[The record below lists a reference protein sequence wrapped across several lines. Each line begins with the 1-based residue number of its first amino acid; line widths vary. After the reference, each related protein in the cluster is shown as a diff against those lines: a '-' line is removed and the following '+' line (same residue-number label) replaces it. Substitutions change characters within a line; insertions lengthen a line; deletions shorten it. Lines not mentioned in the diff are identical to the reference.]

1 MINPQSHFLLLN
13 NKNQY
18 DYSLNFSNS
27 SDLYSAYGLIT
38 KGKYHNIS
46 LLFYITSKH
55 SKHNNILCPILF
67 TAYRAI
73 NLYKLIEL
81 HRVVIMQVS
90 PGHAFYLGTELMKAE
105 LSLIIDHNYIQN

>member
-1 MINPQSHFLLLN
+1 MINPQSNFLLLN

-18 DYSLNFSNS
+18 DYSLNFSNN
-27 SDLYSAYGLIT
+27 SDIYSTYGLIT
-38 KGKYHNIS
+38 KGKDHTIS
-46 LLFYITSKH
+46 LLFYTNNNVN
-55 SKHNNILCPILF
+55 HNDILCPILF

-81 HRVVIMQVS
+81 HRAVIIQVS
-90 PGHAFYLGTELMKAE
+90 PGHAFYLGLELMKAE